1 MAARDMERNP
11 FRPGY
16 GVIPPVLAGREALK
30 SEFRGRLANLAAGSL
45 NPTGIQLMGPRGC
58 GKTAMLAW
66 LEKEAEKKR
75 IESVFLSIE
84 AFASIDTL
92 VGVLKFL
99 KGGVFGFGKGDLRI
113 GAGIDGVPE
122 LSVSAGIGGGP
133 ADKAA
138 ATVARHL
145 SALARR
151 RRRLLVLVD
160 EAHRLPAETV
170 RPWFD
175 AFQAAARRRP
185 MLLAVAGT
193 PDLEMTLSISGST
206 FTERIMGRS
215 VGRLAREDAAR
226 ALTEPFGE
234 RACFEDRALSAV
246 LDEAQ
251 GYPYFIQLW
260 GEALW
265 NTVAGS
271 GVARIGMPQVEAA
284 AAAADEAR
292 RRLYRRRTAEM
303 FSSGI
308 LIPAAETVLEIGK
321 GRRPT
326 ALNFEW
332 TADRIAA
339 AGDGDRAAARRSLLH
354 TGFIWEAESGE
365 WEYGIPS
372 LAGHVVEA
380 AALSC
385 TPDAAVS
392 PSLAATVRLLKAEET
407 ATPEALTR
415 AMAAAGAGNKA
426 ARYLR
431 ILQRQGI
438 LVAEEDGQFA
448 LAAPLL
454 TEQVLKRLGIDPA
467 AEAPAARKD
476 GEETAARLVREG
488 RLITRPGMKRA
499 SELFVVAEAAF
510 VPGAECPARRI
521 RDFLIWDPDKDD
533 PGELRPLG
541 LFYDALFPVGRVQDR
556 WLAVRRDAMIAE
568 YECLAGKSEEKR
580 SGLDVFIAAV
590 MRRRLPQPERSLPEN
605 DIAPIPSAEPRDD
618 DGPAPGM

>member
-1 MAARDMERNP
+1 MAVCGMDRNP
-11 FRPGY
+11 FRPGF
-16 GVIPPVLAGREALK
+16 GDLPPVLAGREALK
-30 SEFRGRLANLAAGSL
+30 REL
-45 NPTGIQLMGPRGC
+45 NERMEALRSGERRVSGFQLMGPRGC

-84 AFASIDTL
+84 AFAGIDML
-92 VGVLKFL
+92 VSVLKFL

-113 GAGIDGVPE
+113 GAGIDGIPG

-133 ADKAA
+133 ADRAA

-145 SALARR
+145 DELARR

-175 AFQAAARRRP
+175 AFQAVARRRP
-185 MLLAVAGT
+185 MLLVVAGT

-234 RACFEDRALSAV
+234 RAYFEDRALSAV

-251 GYPYFIQLW
+251 GYPYFVQLW

-265 NTVAGS
+265 NTVAES

-284 AAAADEAR
+284 AAAVDEAR
-292 RRLYRRRTAEM
+292 QRLYRRRTAEM

-308 LIPAAETVLEIGK
+308 LIPAAETALEIGK
-321 GRRPT
+321 GQRPT
-326 ALNFEW
+326 ALNFKW
-332 TADRIAA
+332 TADRI

-354 TGFIWEAESGE
+354 TGFIWETKSGE

-385 TPDAAVS
+385 TPEAAVS
-392 PSLAATVRLLKAEET
+392 PSLAAAVRLLKARRT

-415 AMAAAGAGNKA
+415 AMAAAGADDLA
-426 ARYLR
+426 ADYLSMFC
-431 ILQRQGI
+431 QQG
-438 LVAEEDGQFA
+438 LLTTKKGGKLT

-454 TEQVLKRLGIDPA
+454 AEQVLKRLGIDPA

-510 VPGAECPARRI
+510 VPGSECPARRI

-556 WLAVRRDAMIAE
+556 WLAVRQDAMIAE
-568 YECLAGKSEEKR
+568 FECLAGKSEEKR

-590 MRRRLPQPERSLPEN
+590 MRRRQPQPERSPPEN
-605 DIAPIPSAEPRDD
+605 DIAPTPPAEPWDD